1 MQTSVG
7 YIGADSYA
15 VERQRKKDGQKAFG
29 DMKDQNQPPPPPP
42 EGDTQQVGG
51 NPDKKPADTNADP
64 SLAMPLQK
72 LEQLRNQDSPAK
84 LFKLMQGEPG
94 RTPDKKGKNW

>member
-1 MQTSVG
+1 
-7 YIGADSYA
+7 
-15 VERQRKKDGQKAFG
+15 
-29 DMKDQNQPPPPPP
+29 MKDKESSPPPPPP

-51 NPDKKPADTNADP
+51 QPDQKPADANADP
-64 SLAMPLQK
+64 ALAMPLQK

-84 LFKLMQGEPG
+84 LFRLMQGDPG